1 MRGGGG
7 GLFFTVNGWAAK
19 RVYGGYSRPE
29 YMFAPRD
36 G

>member
-7 GLFFTVNGWAAK
+7 GLFSTVNGLAGK
-19 RVYGGYSRPE
+19 RVYGGYARPE

-36 G
+36 R